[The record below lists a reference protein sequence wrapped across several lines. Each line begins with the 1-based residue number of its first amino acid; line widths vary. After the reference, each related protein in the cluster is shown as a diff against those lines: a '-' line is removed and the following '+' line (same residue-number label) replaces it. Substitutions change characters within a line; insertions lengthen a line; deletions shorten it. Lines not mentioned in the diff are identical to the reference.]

1 MDPGFRRDDEGMG
14 RPYRLA
20 SVPQNSALK
29 PKVKVRP
36 LVV

>member
-1 MDPGFRRDDEGMG
+1 MDPGFCRDDKG
-14 RPYRLA
+14 RGHPYRLV

-29 PKVKVRP
+29 PSVKVRP